1 MDDVLISLSRDE
13 LSLLVQLVYTG
24 LTVMDE
30 AGDAGRMGR
39 DRVVD
44 LVLKAAHESAST
56 DGIRFDP
63 ALNAYFLEAGTEEIL
78 LEPYV
83 EFAEASFWNE
93 LATRLARR
101 DLLAEFGEEGLRRM
115 TDCETGELLENR
127 ESRYRQEFE
136 RNGIANV
143 VSRDTD

>member
-93 LATRLARR
+93 LATRPAGFAGRVRR
-101 DLLAEFGEEGLRRM
+101 GRVAPDDGLRDGRIARKSGVALPAGIRA
-115 TDCETGELLENR
+115 EWHR
-127 ESRYRQEFE
+127 ECSQPGY
-136 RNGIANV
+136 
-143 VSRDTD
+143 